1 MKKETRTAIRDND
14 ADTFKPP
21 DVLEAELGWI
31 EMEMPPS
38 VGVGRSFVSG
48 EPEGDR
54 LRVRY
59 FRRERDNAFVGK
71 VWFGPGSE
79 GPPGHAHGGSIA
91 SVLDE
96 AMLGAAFFSGNIGLA
111 VRLVIDFKQMV
122 PIGTV
127 ARFEADVDRVDD
139 RKIVARVR
147 LLGSLGEIF
156 ADGEGLFIKV
166 GTEKLS
172 KLASIVEK
180 LPGYDSGTSQKD
192 G

>member
-1 MKKETRTAIRDND
+1 ME
-14 ADTFKPP
+14 KPTEQIVS
-21 DVLEAELGWI
+21 DVGPLASMQPEPGWI
-31 EMEMPPS
+31 EMKPPDS

-59 FRRERDNAFVGK
+59 FRREKDNAFVGK
-71 VWFGPGSE
+71 AWFGPGSE

-96 AMLGAAFFSGNIGLA
+96 AMLGAVFLSGNIGLA
-111 VRLVIDFKQMV
+111 ARLVIEFKQMV

-127 ARFEADVDRVDD
+127 AKFEAGIERVDD
-139 RKIVARVR
+139 RKIVARVL
-147 LLGSLGEIF
+147 LLGSLGETY

-166 GTEKLS
+166 GTEKFS
-172 KLASIVEK
+172 ELASIVEK
-180 LPGYDSGTSQKD
+180 LPGHDSGTCQ
-192 G
+192 